1 MPGLVVGVM
10 ELTMA
15 VPAGTLK
22 EKRSIVRR
30 TSRTRQRF
38 PVSAAEVAEQ
48 DVVTTMVIGI
58 TYVDAEARRV
68 EGYSKVEQFIET
80 LMLAEPFDRFMRLE
94 YY

>member
-1 MPGLVVGVM
+1 MVVGVL

-15 VPAGTLK
+15 VPASTLK
-22 EKRSIVRR
+22 EKRSVVRK
-30 TSRTRQRF
+30 TLNRTRQRF

-48 DVVTTMVIGI
+48 DVVSTMVIGI
-58 TYVDAEARRV
+58 TYVDAESKRV
-68 EGYSKVEQFIET
+68 ESLLMKVERFIET

>member
-1 MPGLVVGVM
+1 MVVGVM

-15 VPAGTLK
+15 VPASTLK
-22 EKRSIVRR
+22 EKRSVVRR
-30 TSRTRQRF
+30 ILGRTRQRF

-48 DVVTTMVIGI
+48 GVITTMVIGI
-58 TYVDAEARRV
+58 TYVDAE
-68 EGYSKVEQFIET
+68 SQKVEKILMKVERFIET

>member
-1 MPGLVVGVM
+1 
-10 ELTMA
+10 MA

-30 TSRTRQRF
+30 TLSRTRQRF

-68 EGYSKVEQFIET
+68 ERLLMKVEQFIET